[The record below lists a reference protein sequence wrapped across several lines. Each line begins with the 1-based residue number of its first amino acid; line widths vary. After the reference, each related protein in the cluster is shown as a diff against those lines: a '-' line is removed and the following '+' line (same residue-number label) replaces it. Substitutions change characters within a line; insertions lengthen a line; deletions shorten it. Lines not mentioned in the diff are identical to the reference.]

1 MCDLISPLRL
11 LLRYL
16 SVISDED
23 DPGSDGP
30 LEIIEE
36 DPAGD
41 RAVPLDAALQRD
53 SALAVF
59 FGEGA
64 FASDQA
70 ELQVRTGNGKRK
82 HTT

>member
-1 MCDLISPLRL
+1 M
-11 LLRYL
+11 
-16 SVISDED
+16 ISDED

-36 DPAGD
+36 DPVGD
-41 RAVPLDAALQRD
+41 RAVPLDATLQRD

-64 FASDQA
+64 SASDQA
-70 ELQVRTGNGKRK
+70 ELQVRAENGEICNVVR
-82 HTT
+82 